1 MSRSITTNAYEIASK
16 KILRSFN
23 FRPPAK
29 NYRAGWEVLA
39 DEMTGYFGENCFWL
53 FRRKE
58 EWKIRDAY
66 QNLSGETDQVVSVSY
81 GNTEEYLDTI
91 IGR

>member
-1 MSRSITTNAYEIASK
+1 MHMKSLKDNLAS
-16 KILRSFN
+16 FQ
-23 FRPPAK
+23 FQTPAK

-39 DEMTGYFGENCFWL
+39 DEMSGYFGENCYWI

-66 QNLSGETDQVVSVSY
+66 KICQGKQIRSFR
-81 GNTEEYLDTI
+81 YLMGVLRNI
-91 IGR
+91 